1 MASWDGSRTARTFDE
16 ETWQLRKLFRR
27 FLMMDHAFFQAL
39 GNVFHWQVL
48 TAIVLSA
55 AYGLFVGAIPGLTA
69 TMAVALMVPF
79 TFFLDDVTGLAAI
92 VTMEACSIFAGD
104 IPTALL
110 RIPGTPSS
118 AAYTDDAYALTRS
131 GLHQRTLGVSLSFS
145 VIGGLI
151 GAVVLIMAAPQLA
164 RFAYRF
170 SSYEYFWLFVL
181 GLSCAAV
188 VSRDSRIKGFLSLS
202 IGLLI
207 AMIGLG
213 NAHGTPRL
221 TFGSDQLING
231 INFIPAMIGMFGVSE
246 VLRNSLKLPTADK
259 DHSPNSAN
267 ELSKSQSSVFGGI
280 RKRIGD
286 SCFNI
291 LRSSTIGSIV
301 GMLPGAG
308 ADIAAWVAYAVSKRF
323 SRQPSEYG
331 RGSLQGVADA
341 TCANNS
347 SLAGAWI
354 PTLVL
359 GIPGDSVTAIVI
371 GVLLMKN
378 VQPGPDI
385 FLDEKQAPLVYGI
398 YITFILANLVLIPL
412 GYLAI
417 RSGSLLVKI
426 PPRILLPM
434 ILVFCVVG
442 SFAINGSYFDVCV
455 MLAMGLLGFV
465 LDRYGV
471 PLGPVVLGIILGG
484 KLEESLVQCL
494 GKTSSLTTMES
505 IAAFFSR
512 PVACVLG
519 VLCIVLWLGPAV
531 AVLFRKAVSS
541 HR

>member
-1 MASWDGSRTARTFDE
+1 MV
-16 ETWQLRKLFRR
+16 
-27 FLMMDHAFFQAL
+27 DHAFFEAL

-48 TAIVLSA
+48 LAIVSAA

-151 GAVVLIMAAPQLA
+151 GAFVLILAAPQLA
-164 RFAYRF
+164 RIAYRF

-181 GLSCAAV
+181 GLSCAAI
-188 VSRDSRIKGFLSLS
+188 VSRESKLKGFLALA

-207 AMIGLG
+207 AMVGLG

-221 TFGSDQLING
+221 TFGNDQLING

-246 VLRNSLKLPTADK
+246 VLRNAINLRGASKLATGD
-259 DHSPNSAN
+259 SG
-267 ELSKSQSSVFGGI
+267 EEVSVFGGI
-280 RKRIGD
+280 RQRIGA
-286 SCFNI
+286 SRFNI

-308 ADIAAWVAYAVSKRF
+308 ADIAAWVSYAVSKRF
-323 SRQPSEYG
+323 SREPAEYG
-331 RGSLQGVADA
+331 RGSLQGIADA

-354 PTLVL
+354 PSLVL

-385 FLDEKQAPLVYGI
+385 FMDDRQAPLVYGI

-417 RSGSLLVKI
+417 RTGGLLVRI
-426 PPRILLPM
+426 PPRILLPL
-434 ILVFCVVG
+434 ILLFCIVG

-494 GKTSSLTTMES
+494 GKTSSLTTLES
-505 IAAFFSR
+505 IVAFFSR
-512 PVACVLG
+512 PVACGLG
-519 VLCIVLWLGPAV
+519 ILCIALWLAPLITMTMRRTETANP
-531 AVLFRKAVSS
+531 
-541 HR
+541 